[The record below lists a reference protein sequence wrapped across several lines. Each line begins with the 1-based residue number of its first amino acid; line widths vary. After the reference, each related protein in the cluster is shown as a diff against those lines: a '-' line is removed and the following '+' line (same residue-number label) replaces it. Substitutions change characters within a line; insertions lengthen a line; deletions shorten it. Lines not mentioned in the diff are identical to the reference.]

1 MQPQFPEC
9 PTLVSPRPTN
19 TTRALSNLIAEA
31 DPSKIGESKA
41 GKPSMSSESAST
53 SHAKNDKGK
62 KKRKRASEDEND
74 MNVGMGMLF
83 YCLLIACLQRF
94 V

>member
-53 SHAKNDKGK
+53 SPAKNDQGK
-62 KKRKRASEDEND
+62 KLKRASEDKDD
-74 MNVGMGMLF
+74 MDVGMGMLF
-83 YCLLIACLQRF
+83 YCLFIACLQIF